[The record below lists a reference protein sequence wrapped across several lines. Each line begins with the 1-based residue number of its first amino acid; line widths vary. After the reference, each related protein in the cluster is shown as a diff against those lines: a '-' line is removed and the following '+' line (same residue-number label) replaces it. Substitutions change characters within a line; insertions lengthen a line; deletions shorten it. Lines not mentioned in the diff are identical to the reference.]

1 AAIITPQPITSP
13 IKRLFNGAQFALCG
27 YTSGVVF
34 HALGGDLFHPEQ
46 AGWVEHVIGPFLA
59 ALATFVAIIL
69 TLMAAVL
76 VLSRVSTVAEQV
88 RDAGAV
94 ALGCLGYGMV
104 GLLLGGVWPP

>member
-1 AAIITPQPITSP
+1 LHI
-13 IKRLFNGAQFALCG
+13 GAQFTICNNTSSVVCHALCG
-27 YTSGVVF
+27 
-34 HALGGDLFHPEQ
+34 DLYHPEQ

-59 ALATFVAIIL
+59 ALATFVAINL

-76 VLSRVSTVAEQV
+76 VLSREATVAEQV
-88 RDAGAV
+88 RDAGEV